1 VESSTLSTAGAV
13 PHEYAEYFLGDVL
26 GVYVMNEEN
35 RFAPFYITQ
44 CAAGALPP
52 PKALLIMSKL
62 TFFSTVAVAI
72 ITTIVIYLLL
82 GRIVFMLSFR
92 CESLLPGHCA

>member
-1 VESSTLSTAGAV
+1 LHRAGAA
-13 PHEYAEYFLGDVL
+13 PQEWAEYFTGDVL
-26 GVYVMNEEN
+26 GVYVMNEDN

-62 TFFSTVAVAI
+62 TFFSTIAVAVLTSLI
-72 ITTIVIYLLL
+72 IYLLL

-92 CESLLPGHCA
+92 YRTPLVCGCICLAA